1 MSIKVLLV
9 TPYSFQKYGGVQ
21 NQVNLIEDYLSS
33 HEEFEVKVFAYGK
46 TESLDS
52 NKVFNIPFN
61 SSVSSVLLFPN
72 RKLLLD
78 YIDWA
83 DVVHVHEPFVPIFF
97 WKLPK
102 NKKYIF
108 THHASLGRIITNI
121 LSIVYKSFRYRSIST
136 YVSKSAESNALSLNS
151 EPVLIPNMIKIN
163 PDISFNKRQGYL
175 FIGRQES
182 RKNYSFFVKLSNH
195 KQFTN
200 KLFYAITNKDKS
212 DKNITIY
219 ESPTDEFKIEIF
231 GKTNIY
237 LALNTKSESFGIT
250 LLEAVNNGNLV
261 ISSDLISFINVL
273 PNSHIV
279 YKNNNFDSLCNV
291 LTKLDSEDL
300 NFLWNKQ
307 YKDIREYDLKENMKK
322 FILLYSNL

>member
-136 YVSKSAESNALSLNS
+136 YVSKWAESNALSLNN

-163 PDISFNKRQGYL
+163 PNISFNKRQGYL
-175 FIGRQES
+175 FIGRQET

-219 ESPTDEFKIEIF
+219 ENPTDEFKIEIF

-261 ISSDLISFINVL
+261 ISSDLSSFINVL

>member
-163 PDISFNKRQGYL
+163 PNISFNKRQGYL
-175 FIGRQES
+175 FIGRQET

-219 ESPTDEFKIEIF
+219 ENPTDEFKIEIF

-261 ISSDLISFINVL
+261 ISSDLSSFINVL
-273 PNSHIV
+273 PKSHIV

>member
-108 THHASLGRIITNI
+108 THHASLGKIITNI
-121 LSIVYKSFRYRSIST
+121 LSIVYKSFKYRSIST

-163 PDISFNKRQGYL
+163 PNISFNKRQGYL

-200 KLFYAITNKDKS
+200 KLFYAITNIDKS

-219 ESPTDEFKIEIF
+219 ENPTDEFKIKIF

-261 ISSDLISFINVL
+261 ISSDLSSFINVL

-307 YKDIREYDLKENMKK
+307 YKDIRAYDLKENMKK

>member
-163 PDISFNKRQGYL
+163 PNISFNKRQGYL

-219 ESPTDEFKIEIF
+219 ENPTDEFKIEIF

-261 ISSDLISFINVL
+261 ISSDLSSFINVL

-291 LTKLDSEDL
+291 LTNLDSEDL
-300 NFLWNKQ
+300 NLLWNKQ
-307 YKDIREYDLKENMKK
+307 YEDIRKYDLEENMKK

>member
-46 TESLDS
+46 TKSLDS

-121 LSIVYKSFRYRSIST
+121 LSIVYKFNRYRSIST
-136 YVSKSAESNALSLNS
+136 YVSKSAKSNALSLNS

-163 PDISFNKRQGYL
+163 QNISFNKSQGYL
-175 FIGRQES
+175 FIGRQET
-182 RKNYSFFVKLSNH
+182 RKNYSFFVKLSNN

-200 KLFYAITNKDKS
+200 KLFYAVTNKDKS
-212 DKNITIY
+212 DKNIKIFKN
-219 ESPTDEFKIEIF
+219 PTDEFKNEIF
-231 GKTNIY
+231 NKTNIY

-261 ISSDLISFINVL
+261 ISSDLSSFINVL
-273 PNSHIV
+273 PNSYIV

-291 LTKLDSEDL
+291 LTNLDSEDL
-300 NFLWNKQ
+300 NLLWNKQ
-307 YKDIREYDLKENMKK
+307 YKDIHKYDLEENMKK

>member
-163 PDISFNKRQGYL
+163 PNISFNKRQGYL

-212 DKNITIY
+212 DNNITIY
-219 ESPTDEFKIEIF
+219 ENPTDEFKIEIF

-261 ISSDLISFINVL
+261 ISSDLSSFINVL

-300 NFLWNKQ
+300 NLLWNKQ
-307 YKDIREYDLKENMKK
+307 YKDIREYDLEENMKK

>member
-21 NQVNLIEDYLSS
+21 NQVNLMEDYLSS
-33 HEEFEVKVFAYGK
+33 HEDFEVKVFAFGK

-52 NKVFNIPFN
+52 NKVYNIPFN
-61 SSVSSVLLFPN
+61 SSISSVLLFPN
-72 RKLLLD
+72 KKLLRD

-83 DVVHVHEPFVPIFF
+83 DVVHVHEPFVPILF
-97 WKLPK
+97 WRLPK

-108 THHASLGRIITNI
+108 THHASLGVIITNI
-121 LSIVYKSFRYRSIST
+121 LSIVYKFFRYRSIST
-136 YVSKSAESNALSLNS
+136 YVSKSAESNALSLNN

-163 PDISFNKRQGYL
+163 KNISFNKSQGYL
-175 FIGRQES
+175 FIGRQET

-195 KQFTN
+195 KQFKN
-200 KLFYAITNKDKS
+200 KLFYAVTNKDKS
-212 DKNITIY
+212 DKNIKIFKN
-219 ESPTDEFKIEIF
+219 PTDEFKNEIF
-231 GKTNIY
+231 AKANIY

-261 ISSDLISFINVL
+261 ISSDLSSFINVL
-273 PNSHIV
+273 PKSHIV
-279 YKNNNFDSLCNV
+279 YKNNNFESLCNV
-291 LTKLDSEDL
+291 LIKLDTEDL

-307 YKDIREYDLKENMKK
+307 YKDIRKYDLEENMKK

>member
-1 MSIKVLLV
+1 VSIKVLLV

-33 HEEFEVKVFAYGK
+33 HDKFEVKVFAYGK

-261 ISSDLISFINVL
+261 ISSDLSSFINVL

>member
-136 YVSKSAESNALSLNS
+136 YVSKSAESNALSLDS

-163 PDISFNKRQGYL
+163 PNISFNKRQGYL

-195 KQFTN
+195 KQFTI

-219 ESPTDEFKIEIF
+219 ENPTDKFKIEIF

-261 ISSDLISFINVL
+261 ISSDLSSFINVL
-273 PNSHIV
+273 PNSYIV

>member
-121 LSIVYKSFRYRSIST
+121 LSIVYKFNRYRSIST

-163 PDISFNKRQGYL
+163 PNISFNKRQGYL

-219 ESPTDEFKIEIF
+219 ENPTDEFKIEIF

-261 ISSDLISFINVL
+261 ISSDLSSFINVL

-300 NFLWNKQ
+300 NLLWNKQ
-307 YKDIREYDLKENMKK
+307 YKDIREYDLEENMKK

>member
-33 HEEFEVKVFAYGK
+33 HEEYEVKVFAYGK

-163 PDISFNKRQGYL
+163 PNISFNKRQGYL

-219 ESPTDEFKIEIF
+219 ENPTDEFKIEIF

-300 NFLWNKQ
+300 NLLWNKQ
-307 YKDIREYDLKENMKK
+307 YKDIREYDLEENMKK

>member
-121 LSIVYKSFRYRSIST
+121 LSIVYKSCRYRSIST

-163 PDISFNKRQGYL
+163 PNISFNTRQGYL
-175 FIGRQES
+175 FIGRQET

-195 KQFTN
+195 KQFKN
-200 KLFYAITNKDKS
+200 KLFYAVTNKDKS
-212 DKNITIY
+212 DKNITI
-219 ESPTDEFKIEIF
+219 FKNPSDKFKNEIF
-231 GKTNIY
+231 AKANIY

-261 ISSDLISFINVL
+261 ISSDLSSFINVL

>member
-21 NQVNLIEDYLSS
+21 NQVNLIEEYLSS
-33 HEEFEVKVFAYGK
+33 HDEYEVKVFAYGK
-46 TESLDS
+46 TKSLDS

-72 RKLLLD
+72 RKLLLE

-83 DVVHVHEPFVPIFF
+83 DVVHVHEPFVPLLF

-102 NKKYIF
+102 NKKYVF
-108 THHASLGRIITNI
+108 THHASLGAIITNI
-121 LSIVYKSFRYRSIST
+121 LNIIYKFFRYRSIST
-136 YVSKSAESNALSLNS
+136 YVSKSAETNALSLNS

-163 PDISFNKRQGYL
+163 QNISFNKSHGFL
-175 FIGRQES
+175 FIGRQEP

-200 KLFYAITNKDKS
+200 KLFYAITNKDRS
-212 DKNITIY
+212 DKNITI
-219 ESPTDEFKIEIF
+219 FKNPNDDFKNEIF
-231 GKTNIY
+231 AKTNIY

-261 ISSDLISFINVL
+261 ISSNLSSFINVL
-273 PNSHIV
+273 PNSYIT
-279 YKNNNFDSLCNV
+279 YKNKDFDSLCNV
-291 LTKLDSEDL
+291 LTNLEKKDL
-300 NFLWNKQ
+300 NSMWNKQ
-307 YKDIREYDLKENMKK
+307 YEDISMYDVEENMKK
-322 FILLYSNL
+322 FILLYANL

>member
-21 NQVNLIEDYLSS
+21 NQVNLIEEYLSS
-33 HEEFEVKVFAYGK
+33 HDEYEVKVFAYGK
-46 TESLDS
+46 TKSLDS

-72 RKLLLD
+72 RKLLLE

-83 DVVHVHEPFVPIFF
+83 DVVHVHEPFVPLLF

-102 NKKYIF
+102 NKKYVF
-108 THHASLGRIITNI
+108 THHASLGAIITNI
-121 LSIVYKSFRYRSIST
+121 LNIIYKFFRYRSIST
-136 YVSKSAESNALSLNS
+136 YVSKSAETNALSLNS
-151 EPVLIPNMIKIN
+151 KPVLIPNMIKIN
-163 PDISFNKRQGYL
+163 QNISFNKSHGFL
-175 FIGRQES
+175 FIGRQEP

-200 KLFYAITNKDKS
+200 KLFYAITNKDRS
-212 DKNITIY
+212 DKNITI
-219 ESPTDEFKIEIF
+219 FKNPNDDFKNEIF
-231 GKTNIY
+231 AKTNIY

-261 ISSDLISFINVL
+261 ISSNLSSFINVL
-273 PNSHIV
+273 PNSYIT
-279 YKNNNFDSLCNV
+279 YKNKDFDSLCNV
-291 LTKLDSEDL
+291 LTNLEKKDL
-300 NFLWNKQ
+300 NSMWNKQ
-307 YKDIREYDLKENMKK
+307 YEDISMYDVEENMKK
-322 FILLYSNL
+322 FILLYANL

>member
-1 MSIKVLLV
+1 VSIKVLLV

-46 TESLDS
+46 TKSLDS

-163 PDISFNKRQGYL
+163 PNISFNKRQGYL

-182 RKNYSFFVKLSNH
+182 RKNYNFFVKLSNH

-219 ESPTDEFKIEIF
+219 ENPTDEFKIEIF

-261 ISSDLISFINVL
+261 ISSDLSSFINVL

>member
-1 MSIKVLLV
+1 VSIKVLLV

-151 EPVLIPNMIKIN
+151 EPILIPNMIKIN
-163 PDISFNKRQGYL
+163 PNISFNKRQGYL

-219 ESPTDEFKIEIF
+219 ENPTDEFKIEIF

-300 NFLWNKQ
+300 NLLWNKQ
-307 YKDIREYDLKENMKK
+307 YKDIREYDLEENMKK

>member
-1 MSIKVLLV
+1 VSIKVLLV

-163 PDISFNKRQGYL
+163 PNISFNKRQGYL

-219 ESPTDEFKIEIF
+219 ENPTDEFKIEIF

-279 YKNNNFDSLCNV
+279 YKNNNFDSLCNL

-300 NFLWNKQ
+300 NLLWNKQ
-307 YKDIREYDLKENMKK
+307 YKDIREYDLEENMKK
-322 FILLYSNL
+322 FILLYSKL

>member
-46 TESLDS
+46 TKSLDS

-163 PDISFNKRQGYL
+163 PNISFNKRQGYL

-219 ESPTDEFKIEIF
+219 ENPTDEFKIEIF

-261 ISSDLISFINVL
+261 ISSDLSSFINVL

-307 YKDIREYDLKENMKK
+307 YKDIRKYDLNENMKK

>member
-78 YIDWA
+78 YINWA

-97 WKLPK
+97 WKLPN

-108 THHASLGRIITNI
+108 THHASLGRIITYI

-163 PDISFNKRQGYL
+163 PNISFNKRQGYL

-219 ESPTDEFKIEIF
+219 ENPTDEFKIEIF

-250 LLEAVNNGNLV
+250 LLEAVNNGYLV
-261 ISSDLISFINVL
+261 ISSDLSSFINVL

-279 YKNNNFDSLCNV
+279 YKNNNFDSLCDV

-307 YKDIREYDLKENMKK
+307 YKDIREYDLNENMKK

>member
-108 THHASLGRIITNI
+108 THHASLGRIITNM
-121 LSIVYKSFRYRSIST
+121 LSIIYKSFRYRSIST

-163 PDISFNKRQGYL
+163 PNISFNKRQGYL

-219 ESPTDEFKIEIF
+219 ENPTDEFKIEIF

-261 ISSDLISFINVL
+261 ISSDLSSFINVL

-300 NFLWNKQ
+300 NLLWNKQ
-307 YKDIREYDLKENMKK
+307 YKDIREYDLEENMKK
-322 FILLYSNL
+322 FVLLYSNL

>member
-1 MSIKVLLV
+1 MSIKVLLI
-9 TPYSFQKYGGVQ
+9 TPYSFKKYGGVQ
-21 NQVNLIEDYLSS
+21 NQVNLIEEFLSV
-33 HEEFEVKVFAYGK
+33 HEEYEVKVFAYGK
-46 TESLDS
+46 TDSLDS

-61 SSVSSVLLFPN
+61 SSISSVLLFPN
-72 RKLLLD
+72 RKLLFD

-163 PDISFNKRQGYL
+163 PNISFNKRQGYL

-182 RKNYSFFVKLSNH
+182 RKNYNFFVKLSNH

-219 ESPTDEFKIEIF
+219 ENPTDEFKIEIF

>member
-163 PDISFNKRQGYL
+163 PNISFNKRQGYL

-219 ESPTDEFKIEIF
+219 ENPTDEFKIEIF

-300 NFLWNKQ
+300 NFLWIKQ

>member
-163 PDISFNKRQGYL
+163 PNISFNKRQGYL
-175 FIGRQES
+175 FIGRQET

-219 ESPTDEFKIEIF
+219 ENPTDEFKIEIF

-261 ISSDLISFINVL
+261 ISSDLSSFINVL
-273 PNSHIV
+273 PNSYIV

-291 LTKLDSEDL
+291 LTNLDSEDL
-300 NFLWNKQ
+300 NHLWNKQ
-307 YKDIREYDLKENMKK
+307 YKDIHKYDLEENMKK
-322 FILLYSNL
+322 FILLYSKL

>member
-163 PDISFNKRQGYL
+163 PNISFNKRQGYL

-219 ESPTDEFKIEIF
+219 ENPTDEFKIEIF

-261 ISSDLISFINVL
+261 ISSDLSSFINVL

-300 NFLWNKQ
+300 NLLWNKQ
-307 YKDIREYDLKENMKK
+307 YKDIRKYDLEENMKK

>member
-46 TESLDS
+46 TKSLDS

-163 PDISFNKRQGYL
+163 SNISFNKRQGYL

-219 ESPTDEFKIEIF
+219 ENPTDEFKIEIF

-261 ISSDLISFINVL
+261 ISSDLSSFINVL

-279 YKNNNFDSLCNV
+279 YKNNNFDSLCNL

-307 YKDIREYDLKENMKK
+307 YKDIREYDLNKNMKK
-322 FILLYSNL
+322 FILLYTNL

>member
-33 HEEFEVKVFAYGK
+33 YEDFEVKVFAHGK

-61 SSVSSVLLFPN
+61 SSISSVLLFPD
-72 RKLLLD
+72 RKLLLN

-83 DVVHVHEPFVPIFF
+83 DVVHVHEPFVPLLF

-102 NKKYIF
+102 SKKYIF
-108 THHASLGRIITNI
+108 THHASLGAIITNTLRI
-121 LSIVYKSFRYRSIST
+121 IYKLFKYRSIST

-151 EPVLIPNMIKIN
+151 EPLLIPNMIKIN
-163 PDISFNKRQGYL
+163 QNISFNKNQGYL
-175 FIGRQES
+175 FIGRQET
-182 RKNYSFFVKLSNH
+182 RKNYSFFVKLSKH
-195 KQFTN
+195 RQFRN
-200 KLFYAITNKDKS
+200 KLFYAVTNKDRS
-212 DKNITIY
+212 DENITIFKNP
-219 ESPTDEFKIEIF
+219 SDEFKNELF

-250 LLEAVNNGNLV
+250 LIEAINNGNLV
-261 ISSDLISFINVL
+261 ISSDLSSFINVL
-273 PNSHIV
+273 PNSNIV
-279 YKNNNFDSLCNV
+279 YKNNNFESLCNV
-291 LTKLDSEDL
+291 LTKLDSQDL
-300 NFLWNKQ
+300 NFLWKKQ
-307 YKDIREYDLKENMKK
+307 YEDIRKYDLEENMKK

>member
-33 HEEFEVKVFAYGK
+33 HDEFEVKVFAYGK
-46 TESLDS
+46 TESLYS

-83 DVVHVHEPFVPIFF
+83 DVVHVHEPFVPLFF

-136 YVSKSAESNALSLNS
+136 YVSKSAESNALSLDS

-163 PDISFNKRQGYL
+163 PNISFNKRQGYL

-219 ESPTDEFKIEIF
+219 ENPTDEFKIEIF

>member
-163 PDISFNKRQGYL
+163 PNISFNKRQGYL

-219 ESPTDEFKIEIF
+219 ENPTDEFKIEIF

-279 YKNNNFDSLCNV
+279 YKNNNFDSLCNI

-300 NFLWNKQ
+300 NLLWNKQ
-307 YKDIREYDLKENMKK
+307 YKDIREYDLEENMKK

>member
-163 PDISFNKRQGYL
+163 PNISFNKRQGYL

-219 ESPTDEFKIEIF
+219 ENPTDEFKIEIF

-261 ISSDLISFINVL
+261 ISSDLSSFINVL

-300 NFLWNKQ
+300 NLLWNKQ
-307 YKDIREYDLKENMKK
+307 YKDIREYDLEENMKK

>member
-163 PDISFNKRQGYL
+163 PNISFNKRQGYL

-219 ESPTDEFKIEIF
+219 ENPTDEFKIEIF

-261 ISSDLISFINVL
+261 ISSDLSSFINVL

-307 YKDIREYDLKENMKK
+307 YKDIREYHLKENMKK

>member
-163 PDISFNKRQGYL
+163 PNISFNKRQGYL

-219 ESPTDEFKIEIF
+219 ENPTDEFKIEIF

-300 NFLWNKQ
+300 NLLWNKQ
-307 YKDIREYDLKENMKK
+307 YKDIREYDLEENMKK

>member
-21 NQVNLIEDYLSS
+21 NQVNLMEDYLSS

-52 NKVFNIPFN
+52 NKVYNIPFN
-61 SSVSSVLLFPN
+61 SSISSVLLFPN
-72 RKLLLD
+72 KKLLRD

-83 DVVHVHEPFVPIFF
+83 DVVHVHEPFVPILF
-97 WKLPK
+97 WRLPK

-108 THHASLGRIITNI
+108 THHASLGVIITNI
-121 LSIVYKSFRYRSIST
+121 LCIVYKFFRYRSIST
-136 YVSKSAESNALSLNS
+136 YVSKSAESNALSLNN

-163 PDISFNKRQGYL
+163 QNISFNKSQGYL
-175 FIGRQES
+175 FIGRQET

-200 KLFYAITNKDKS
+200 KLFYAETNKDKS

-219 ESPTDEFKIEIF
+219 ENPTDEFKIEIF

-261 ISSDLISFINVL
+261 ISSNLSSFVNVL
-273 PNSHIV
+273 PNSYIV
-279 YKNNNFDSLCNV
+279 YKNNDFGSLCNV
-291 LTKLDSEDL
+291 LIKLDSKDL
-300 NFLWNKQ
+300 NSLWNKQ
-307 YKDIREYDLKENMKK
+307 YEDIRKYDLEENMKK

>member
-1 MSIKVLLV
+1 MSIKVLLI

-46 TESLDS
+46 TKSLDS

-163 PDISFNKRQGYL
+163 PNISFNKRQGYL

-219 ESPTDEFKIEIF
+219 ENPTDEFKIEIF

-261 ISSDLISFINVL
+261 ISSDLSSFINVL

-307 YKDIREYDLKENMKK
+307 YKDIRKYDLNENMKK

>member
-46 TESLDS
+46 TKSLDS

-97 WKLPK
+97 WKLPN

-163 PDISFNKRQGYL
+163 PNISFNKRQGYL

-219 ESPTDEFKIEIF
+219 ENPTDEFKIEIF

-261 ISSDLISFINVL
+261 ISSDLSSFINVL

-279 YKNNNFDSLCNV
+279 YKNNNFDSLCDV

-300 NFLWNKQ
+300 NLLWNKQ
-307 YKDIREYDLKENMKK
+307 YKDIREYDLEENMKK